1 MPAPTVPAD
10 AIALL
15 ARTGPRNIVKYL
27 VKHPASYYGEIREA
41 TVTAV
46 SSLTRDL
53 RLLESIGV
61 IHTDVEQPLG
71 SRRGRAPRYTVD
83 VDRIETLIHELRTE
97 LLG

>member
-15 ARTGPRNIVKYL
+15 ARTGPRNVINYL
-27 VKHPASYYGEIREA
+27 VKHPGSYYGDIREA
-41 TVTAV
+41 TKTAV

-53 RLLESIGV
+53 RLLEDVGV
-61 IHTDVEQPLG
+61 VRTDVEQPVG

-83 VDRIETLIHELRTE
+83 VDRIDSLITQLRAQ
-97 LLG
+97 LLE

>member
-15 ARTGPRNIVKYL
+15 ARTGPRNIINYL
-27 VKHPASYYGEIREA
+27 VKHPGSYYGEIREA

-61 IHTDVEQPLG
+61 IRTDVEQPIG
-71 SRRGRAPRYTVD
+71 ARRGRAPRNTVD
-83 VDRIETLIHELRTE
+83 VDRIDALIGELRAQ

>member
-15 ARTGPRNIVKYL
+15 ARTGPRNIINYL
-27 VKHPASYYGEIREA
+27 VKHPNSYYGEIREA

-61 IHTDVEQPLG
+61 IRTDVEQPVG
-71 SRRGRAPRYTVD
+71 ERRGRAPRYTVD
-83 VDRIETLIHELRTE
+83 VDRIDALISELRTQ